1 MLGWRHGAHQVG
13 ERPDS
18 GLRGRG
24 SAMGILLQRVVVLGL
39 LAALAACAA
48 PGPTP
53 PAQGG
58 AAAPPE
64 QSSGREP
71 GRVKVIN
78 LALTTIIDGFSIAA
92 SSTTGGGGLAYIETH
107 SAALVTADKTSGRP
121 IGRLAVEAPSLENG
135 GLTILPDGRMT
146 ATYR

>member
-24 SAMGILLQRVVVLGL
+24 SAVGILLQRIIVPSL

-53 PAQGG
+53 PTQGG
-58 AAAPPE
+58 AAA
-64 QSSGREP
+64 SSAQNREP
-71 GRVKVIN
+71 GRVKGIN

-92 SSTTGGGGLAYIETH
+92 SSTNGGCGLAY
-107 SAALVTADKTSGRP
+107 
-121 IGRLAVEAPSLENG
+121 
-135 GLTILPDGRMT
+135 
-146 ATYR
+146 